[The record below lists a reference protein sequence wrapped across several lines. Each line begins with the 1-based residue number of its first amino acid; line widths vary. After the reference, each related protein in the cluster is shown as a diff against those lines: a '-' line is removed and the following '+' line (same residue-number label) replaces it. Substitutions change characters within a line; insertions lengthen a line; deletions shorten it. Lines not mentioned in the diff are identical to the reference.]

1 MKDLCGRF
9 YFAKDMNGDF
19 MFTISDV
26 WLMIKFAWLLP
37 AKIAMTMIESSPQL
51 VTFLES
57 NCTTGDSW
65 GAGIFSL
72 IAWFAA
78 MVMFIVILDSLN
90 GPPASLPA
98 PPTSF

>member
-19 MFTISDV
+19 VFTISDV
-26 WLMIKFAWLLP
+26 WLMIKFVWLLP
-37 AKIAMTMIESSPQL
+37 AKIAMTLIESNPQL

-72 IAWFAA
+72 FAWFAV
-78 MVMFIVILDSLN
+78 MVSVIAILD
-90 GPPASLPA
+90 ASNN
-98 PPTSF
+98 